1 MSEPDYDIPEHRVGD
16 ALLDKVTSWK
26 SYRLRDKDPT
36 YTARMARRMARLSQ
50 NMSHS
55 FGGFPRFTGKKPF
68 LVFAFLRRF
77 VKAANDNDVSEG
89 RALYLLGNF
98 LAGEAEIRF
107 SKVMPDSAGHIPGR
121 TVSSYPEA
129 VHWLLTNYAEP
140 QALNQA
146 VAECTRATMAAS
158 ETPEGFAQRLREL
171 GEACGNVH
179 EEDRVKMTFI
189 QGLPDH
195 IRMDCEIY
203 ILDNPSFT
211 LQQVVTY
218 ASGKFRQYQALNKTS
233 PARPRYY
240 PTRPGPVTMMTRT
253 KEPAGVSVL
262 AVGEQVEL
270 PPSRDW
276 KPWPG
281 RTERDSRGVARSPPR
296 APTRVR
302 ACWLC
307 HESTHI
313 ATQCDLVP
321 KELQDRLQAQGLV
334 FAKAARWADRSGPRV
349 RKDPVVTHN
358 VRVAILQAVTE
369 ALYQDEASGG
379 ETDEDPKPAKV
390 AVGNE

>member
-1 MSEPDYDIPEHRVGD
+1 MTPSGAPQLDPEFLEVLSRTVRAEVEASISRGRSHEEPDYDIPEHRVGD

-158 ETPEGFAQRLREL
+158 ETPEGFAQL
-171 GEACGNVH
+171 
-179 EEDRVKMTFI
+179 
-189 QGLPDH
+189 
-195 IRMDCEIY
+195 
-203 ILDNPSFT
+203 
-211 LQQVVTY
+211 VTY
-218 ASGKFRQYQALNKTS
+218 ASGKFRQYQALNKT
-233 PARPRYY
+233 
-240 PTRPGPVTMMTRT
+240 
-253 KEPAGVSVL
+253 
-262 AVGEQVEL
+262 
-270 PPSRDW
+270 
-276 KPWPG
+276 
-281 RTERDSRGVARSPPR
+281 
-296 APTRVR
+296 
-302 ACWLC
+302 
-307 HESTHI
+307 
-313 ATQCDLVP
+313 
-321 KELQDRLQAQGLV
+321 
-334 FAKAARWADRSGPRV
+334 
-349 RKDPVVTHN
+349 
-358 VRVAILQAVTE
+358 
-369 ALYQDEASGG
+369 
-379 ETDEDPKPAKV
+379 
-390 AVGNE
+390 

>member
-1 MSEPDYDIPEHRVGD
+1 
-16 ALLDKVTSWK
+16 
-26 SYRLRDKDPT
+26 
-36 YTARMARRMARLSQ
+36 MARRMARLSQ

-77 VKAANDNDVSEG
+77 VKAANNNDVSEG

-203 ILDNPSFT
+203 NLDNPSFT

-218 ASGKFRQYQALNKTS
+218 ASGKFRQYQALNKT
-233 PARPRYY
+233 
-240 PTRPGPVTMMTRT
+240 T
-253 KEPAGVSVL
+253 
-262 AVGEQVEL
+262 
-270 PPSRDW
+270 
-276 KPWPG
+276 
-281 RTERDSRGVARSPPR
+281 
-296 APTRVR
+296 
-302 ACWLC
+302 
-307 HESTHI
+307 
-313 ATQCDLVP
+313 TQCDLVP